1 MTSTVNSADVGIRNA
16 TLWANNGDAGAAA
29 ATNGT
34 AAGAL
39 EELRQFA
46 VQYAGTNPG
55 SGAAAGGNNIVNGA
69 GAPAIDGVTID
80 LSAED
85 MAAALLVLQGKTQE
99 AQLKTAKEGLE
110 VNRVKQKNAHESA
123 MKKLDDWVK
132 KSRAA
137 AAKQKALGIFGWI
150 AKAVAFIA
158 SAIATVVA
166 AVATVATAG
175 AAAPLLAVATLALVA
190 SGMSLASGISQ
201 AAGGP
206 PLELSSLMVKAC
218 TAILK
223 GLGVPEEK
231 LEGASKIMAGAVAM
245 LVCPATIAVDPA
257 LFGNM
262 FGGITQLASDD
273 PTKAAI
279 VTAVFSAVA
288 AVGVGIAMAVLSGG
302 GSAGNMLGETMKSVT
317 RITQGVTGAIQGANT
332 ATQGGLNV
340 GIAID
345 EHNASMAQVDK
356 KKLDAIMLKLQQQM
370 QEDRDEIKK
379 IVEEIQQGVSLVSQM
394 INAAGESRS
403 QISANLGKSMA

>member
-29 ATNGT
+29 AINGT

-223 GLGVPEEK
+223 GLGVPG
-231 LEGASKIMAGAVAM
+231 LADN
-245 LVCPATIAVDPA
+245 PA
-257 LFGNM
+257 
-262 FGGITQLASDD
+262 
-273 PTKAAI
+273 
-279 VTAVFSAVA
+279 
-288 AVGVGIAMAVLSGG
+288 
-302 GSAGNMLGETMKSVT
+302 
-317 RITQGVTGAIQGANT
+317 
-332 ATQGGLNV
+332 
-340 GIAID
+340 
-345 EHNASMAQVDK
+345 
-356 KKLDAIMLKLQQQM
+356 
-370 QEDRDEIKK
+370 
-379 IVEEIQQGVSLVSQM
+379 
-394 INAAGESRS
+394 
-403 QISANLGKSMA
+403 